1 MRVHLLYLEFLTE
14 ASSQSQILKL
24 SDFLKSKGIEHRR
37 IRINNGIQKS
47 EATSLP
53 PRETYLEGNNAQREF
68 SGWEKALRIYGQEF
82 EADDWI
88 ILANDTW
95 DKPHNRKYFE
105 FINWSD
111 IQKAAI
117 KRPVIAGIVDRSYH
131 PLAFSDLITD
141 RWIRSCLVFI
151 KWKDLKTLQPLND
164 LRLEAEQIFAN
175 SGPDLFRP
183 WSPMHSSTKEW
194 IESWLLHQH
203 NAIPSMTEKWDKAAE
218 EINDNNRLFFQ
229 GKATAILLEIRLSA
243 IAQKN
248 GIHFIDFKRARGR
261 ANGIPWLLDQIGLFD
276 ATQRIYQNLNR
287 LLRKKS

>member
-14 ASSQSQILKL
+14 ASPQSQILKL

-37 IRINNGIQKS
+37 IRINNGIRKS
-47 EATSLP
+47 DDASVSLAEA
-53 PRETYLEGNNAQREF
+53 YLEGDNTQREF
-68 SGWEKALRIYGQEF
+68 SGWQKALHVYGREF

-95 DKPHNRKYFE
+95 DKPHNRRYFE
-105 FINWSD
+105 FINWGD

-117 KRPVIAGIVDRSYH
+117 KRSVIAGIVDRSYH
-131 PLAFSDLITD
+131 PLSLGDLTTD

-151 KWKDLKTLQPLND
+151 RWKDLKTLQPLNN
-164 LRLEAEQIFAN
+164 LPVEAEEIFAT

-183 WSPMHSSTKEW
+183 GSHVHSSTKEW
-194 IESWLLHQH
+194 IESWLLHRY

-218 EINDNNRLFFQ
+218 EITDSNRLFFQ
-229 GKATAILLEIRLSA
+229 GKATAILLEIRLSL

-248 GIHFIDFKRARGR
+248 RIHFIDFKRARGR
-261 ANGIPWLLDQIGLFD
+261 MSGIPWLLDHFGLFD
-276 ATQRIYQNLNR
+276 AAQRINQNLNR
-287 LLRKKS
+287 LFRKKS